1 MNRCV
6 PNHYPRF
13 CNQQD
18 VKISRSRF
26 VRKTR
31 KVPAI
36 VGQEGRI
43 RMQQD
48 ERHALARFAD
58 TSIEAASFRLRAARM
73 ALGVDQKTMA
83 AALDMPSSSY
93 ASYETAKAYPSIEV
107 MRHFRREH
115 DISFDFVIYGD
126 FRRLPVET
134 AERVFAAMRDIE
146 ARKGRAEGP
155 A

>member
-1 MNRCV
+1 MQHEDRQALT
-6 PNHYPRF
+6 RF
-13 CNQQD
+13 
-18 VKISRSRF
+18 
-26 VRKTR
+26 
-31 KVPAI
+31 
-36 VGQEGRI
+36 G
-43 RMQQD
+43 
-48 ERHALARFAD
+48 D

-126 FRRLPVET
+126 FRRLPVEI
-134 AERVFAAMRDIE
+134 AERVFAAMRDIA

-155 A
+155 G

>member
-1 MNRCV
+1 
-6 PNHYPRF
+6 
-13 CNQQD
+13 
-18 VKISRSRF
+18 
-26 VRKTR
+26 
-31 KVPAI
+31 
-36 VGQEGRI
+36 
-43 RMQQD
+43 MQHDDRQ
-48 ERHALARFAD
+48 ALARFGD

-126 FRRLPVET
+126 YRRLPVET
-134 AERVFAAMRDIE
+134 ADQVFAAMRGIE
-146 ARKGRAEGP
+146 ARRGRAAGSG
-155 A
+155 